1 MWRTRLAIQLPATE
15 TEMDAHYAELG
26 PISAD
31 ACVSNVIAS
40 RSYGVARNLD
50 SLSKP
55 VDRTEWAMTP
65 PTVNAYYDP
74 SKNEIVFPA
83 GILQPP
89 FFEKGYLK
97 ASNFGG
103 IGVVIGHE
111 LTHGFDDQGSQY
123 DKDGNLKAWWPEDVR
138 KAFASKTQC
147 MKDQYAKYAVNGEHE
162 NGELT
167 LGENIADNGG
177 LVQAFG
183 AYRTWVRDHL
193 GPGKGGEA
201 LPLGRYCRSRP
212 ALSFEFCHSA
222 GKASTCRKNRLLTRR
237 PAPRE
242 GIARLGRSFS
252 RQRLC

>member
-1 MWRTRLAIQLPATE
+1 MDDAARASAAAKADDVAYKVGYPSRLATE

-31 ACVSNVIAS
+31 AYVSNVIAS
-40 RSYGVARNLD
+40 RAYGVARNLD

-111 LTHGFDDQGSQY
+111 PTPVDDQGSQY

-147 MKDQYAKYAVNGEHE
+147 MRPVCEVCGQRRARERRA
-162 NGELT
+162 T
-167 LGENIADNGG
+167 WA
-177 LVQAFG
+177 
-183 AYRTWVRDHL
+183 RT
-193 GPGKGGEA
+193 
-201 LPLGRYCRSRP
+201 
-212 ALSFEFCHSA
+212 
-222 GKASTCRKNRLLTRR
+222 
-237 PAPRE
+237 
-242 GIARLGRSFS
+242 
-252 RQRLC
+252 